1 MSRTALQSYGTQQV
15 MTSSPVKLIA
25 LLYDKAIVS
34 LKEAI
39 QAIEDKQ
46 IEKRWRAN
54 GRAVEIITHLSN
66 TLDRDGGAEIA
77 ANLDQLYE
85 FMLARLLEVDM
96 KNDAKPA
103 EEVIRLL
110 KPLRDSWHRLAEEAP
125 GDPAQPRPAPTAQ
138 GAAPTANPATSRQ
151 GATAAARPSQG
162 QPATGAQAPGPINF
176 SA

>member
-1 MSRTALQSYGTQQV
+1 MSRTALRSYGTQQV

-39 QAIEDKQ
+39 QAIEEGQ
-46 IEKRWRAN
+46 VEKRWQAN
-54 GRAVEIITHLSN
+54 AKAVEIIMHLSN
-66 TLDRDGGAEIA
+66 TLDREPGADIA

-85 FMLARLLEVDM
+85 FMLARLVNVDL
-96 KNDAKPA
+96 KNDPKPA

-110 KPLRDSWHRLAEEAP
+110 KPLRDSWHELAE
-125 GDPAQPRPAPTAQ
+125 
-138 GAAPTANPATSRQ
+138 AAPSPGQETAKPTEPNAPAASPAGVRPEQT
-151 GATAAARPSQG
+151 TVPSQG
-162 QPATGAQAPGPINF
+162 NREAGIPAGRPINV

>member
-1 MSRTALQSYGTQQV
+1 MSRTALRSYGTQQV

-46 IEKRWRAN
+46 VEKRWRAN

-85 FMLARLLEVDM
+85 FMLARLLDVDM

-110 KPLRDSWHRLAEEAP
+110 KPLRDSWYQLAEEAP
-125 GDPAQPRPAPTAQ
+125 ASPAEAGHTPAVPETAS
-138 GAAPTANPATSRQ
+138 TANPAP
-151 GATAAARPSQG
+151 AG
-162 QPATGAQAPGPINF
+162 QPAAAAGG
-176 SA
+176 